1 MHRKQKREPSGS
13 LKTVD
18 HVAVEG
24 FGQVSTIY
32 SNNTLIVGFAQV
44 YLPLS

>member
-24 FGQVSTIY
+24 FGQGTHIINIIVYVSLFV
-32 SNNTLIVGFAQV
+32 N
-44 YLPLS
+44 